1 MQAYNVKMSKH
12 RKLAVAGVIIG
23 ALLFT
28 TSTLLPTKKE
38 LAVIVGGGMT
48 YQLLTSDTA
57 KEVGGYTTEEMR
69 EKFKSVL
76 ALS

>member
-1 MQAYNVKMSKH
+1 M
-12 RKLAVAGVIIG
+12 
-23 ALLFT
+23 FT
-28 TSTLLPTKKE
+28 TSTLLPKKE